1 VATVTGTP
9 AVAGGVP
16 TELAADCSRCVAL
29 CCVALPLVASA
40 DFAIDKA
47 PGVPCPNLRA
57 DLGCGIHA
65 RLREKGFPG
74 CTVYDCFGAGQKVAR
89 LTYGGRDWRAG
100 DAEEMFAVFVVVR
113 QLHEMLRHLDEARR
127 LAVPP
132 ALADEADRAFG
143 AVDALTRGAP
153 STILALDVAARRG
166 AVGELL
172 DRVSAHVRAA
182 YLRDVQVDE
191 ARARRARDVPTGRDL
206 RRADLVGARL
216 AGADLRGEDLR
227 GAVLVGADLRGA
239 DMRAADVLGADLRGA
254 RLAGAD
260 LRETLFL
267 TGPQLAAAQGDG
279 ATRVAPHLGRP
290 EHWTGV
296 RDVRT

>member
-1 VATVTGTP
+1 MTGTP
-9 AVAGGVP
+9 GELVAGGVP
-16 TELAADCSRCVAL
+16 TELTADCLRCVAL

-47 PGVPCPNLRA
+47 PGVPCLNLRA

-65 RLREKGFPG
+65 RLREEGFPG

-89 LTYGGRDWRAG
+89 LTYGGRDWRDHRG
-100 DAEEMFAVFVVVR
+100 DAEEMFAVFAVVR

-153 STILALDVAARRG
+153 GTILALDVAARRG

-172 DRVSAHVRAA
+172 ERVSAHVRRA
-182 YLRDVQVDE
+182 YLREAHMDE
-191 ARARRARDVPTGRDL
+191 GRARRARDVPAGRDL

-216 AGADLRGEDLR
+216 AGTDLR
-227 GAVLVGADLRGA
+227 GADLRGA
-239 DMRAADVLGADLRGA
+239 LLVAADLRGADLRAADVLGADLRGA

-260 LRETLFL
+260 LREALFL

-290 EHWTGV
+290 EHWG
-296 RDVRT
+296 RDVKT

>member
-1 VATVTGTP
+1 MTGSPGEPVT
-9 AVAGGVP
+9 GGVP
-16 TELAADCSRCVAL
+16 TELAADCSRCFAL

-65 RLREKGFPG
+65 RLRDEGFPG

-100 DAEEMFAVFVVVR
+100 DAEEMFAVFAVVR

-132 ALADEADRAFG
+132 ALATEADHAFG
-143 AVDALTRGAP
+143 AVDALTQGAP
-153 STILALDVAARRG
+153 GTILALDVAARRG

-172 DRVSAHVRAA
+172 DRVSAHVRGA
-182 YLRDVQVDE
+182 YLRDVDE
-191 ARARRARDVPTGRDL
+191 ARGRRARDVPAGRDL

-216 AGADLRGEDLR
+216 AGADLRGADLR
-227 GAVLVGADLRGA
+227 GALLVGADLRGA
-239 DMRAADVLGADLRGA
+239 DLRAADVLGADLRGA

-260 LRETLFL
+260 LREALFL
-267 TGPQLAAAQGDG
+267 TGPQLAAARGDG
-279 ATRVAPHLGRP
+279 ATRVALHLGRP
-290 EHWTGV
+290 GHWG